1 MYITS
6 YKKVPISTSSLELYD
21 LLANF
26 FIWLIV
32 RYIICTLCK
41 TQTYLFEYYTF

>member
-6 YKKVPISTSSLELYD
+6 YKIVPISTSSLELYD